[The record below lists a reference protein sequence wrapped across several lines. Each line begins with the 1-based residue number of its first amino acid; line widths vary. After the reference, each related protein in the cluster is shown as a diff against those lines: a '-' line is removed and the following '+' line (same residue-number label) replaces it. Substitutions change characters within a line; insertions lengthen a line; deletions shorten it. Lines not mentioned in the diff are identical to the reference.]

1 MQWESFLTF
10 AANIYKYN
18 FNSALMIYAQR
29 PDATMVADMKTWNNK
44 VGLYIKRGTRS
55 IAVFNPNNPEPT
67 LEYLFDVKDLDGN
80 LDKVP
85 KLWRLDE
92 NTSKNINE
100 QLSEKYNLEYKN
112 IQDTIQQ
119 LSKIKMDNLL
129 DTVYKKTNI
138 NEKYLKA
145 YLLTIRQSVEYVVA
159 KRCGIDIDSSNYFK
173 YIKAFNNT
181 KLTLKL
187 GYLVNNISRD
197 ILKEIEKEI
206 LNIKEKESILN
217 EGNNRSTISRG
228 ERNFISNTG
237 DGREQ
242 NNSREIRQNG
252 NEISKRGDAE
262 QIRFSISD
270 RGTYEGN
277 SSGRPTSHGEI

>member
-1 MQWESFLTF
+1 
-10 AANIYKYN
+10 
-18 FNSALMIYAQR
+18 MIFIA
-29 PDATMVADMKTWNNK
+29 KK

-119 LSKIKMDNLL
+119 LSKIKMDKLL
-129 DTVYKKTNI
+129 DTVYKNTNI

-159 KRCGIDIDSSNYFK
+159 IRCGIDIESSNYFK

-197 ILKEIEKEI
+197 ILKEIE
-206 LNIKEKESILN
+206 
-217 EGNNRSTISRG
+217 
-228 ERNFISNTG
+228 
-237 DGREQ
+237 
-242 NNSREIRQNG
+242 
-252 NEISKRGDAE
+252 
-262 QIRFSISD
+262 
-270 RGTYEGN
+270 
-277 SSGRPTSHGEI
+277 